1 MNNWTNFEQKILFNN
16 TKFVKKIEK
25 NKQKNW
31 QEKANKIEK
40 RKIKIILK
48 MRRLQ
53 RNKGY
58 RKRKITKRTK

>member
-58 RKRKITKRTK
+58 RKRRITKRTK